1 MNSFRM
7 AGADVAVLLHH
18 LAFYGLADILDGD
31 GVADVRLAWVGDLPE
46 IVGTDL
52 SPELIDE
59 AVRAHIDGR
68 RSWTALAFG
77 PERRGLMSPRLTV
90 LKSDVAW
97 GEFQDERERVLDGLT
112 DQHAWSDLR
121 YLAALG
127 EPSYWRFTPKREP
140 LQDDGASRLEMQPRN
155 RGSEFVGNRLRPLTA
170 KLLGRKSGQIT
181 AGLDG
186 SQVVDELDGKPD
198 SVSATGLTMP
208 GAVDSALVWCA
219 LWGIGQFPLALQAGA
234 AAATSGHFGRN
245 RREWFYV
252 PVWEGAWRPARLR
265 SILASGQLRLA
276 AATGLPRVA
285 PDDLVL
291 QAAMTWLRARGVI
304 GVVRFPIARFGSD
317 KAPERR
323 ALRGEPIPLRGR
335 R

>member
-1 MNSFRM
+1 MNGFRM
-7 AGADVAVLLHH
+7 AGADVTVLLHH
-18 LAFYGLADILDGD
+18 VAFYGLADILHGA
-31 GVADVRLAWVGDLPE
+31 GVADLKLAWASDLPE

-52 SPELIDE
+52 NPALVDD
-59 AVRAHIDGR
+59 AVRAHVDGR
-68 RSWTALAFG
+68 QSWTTLAFG

-90 LKSDVAW
+90 LKSNLAW
-97 GEFQDERERVLDGLT
+97 EELQDERERVLGGLT

-170 KLLGRKSGQIT
+170 KLLARKSGQIT

-186 SQVVDELDGKPD
+186 SQVVDELGGKPD

-208 GAVDSALVWCA
+208 GPVDSALVWCA
-219 LWGIGQFPLALQAGA
+219 LWGIGQFPLTLQAGA
-234 AAATSGHFGRN
+234 AATTSGHFRHS
-245 RREWFYV
+245 RQEWFYV
-252 PVWEGAWRPARLR
+252 PVWEGTWRPARLR
-265 SILASGQLRLA
+265 SILASGQLRRA
-276 AATGLPRVA
+276 AATGLPHVT

-304 GVVRFPIARFGSD
+304 GLIRFPIGRFGSD
-317 KAPERR
+317 NAPERR
-323 ALRGEPIPLRGR
+323 ALRGEPIPLGDR